1 MEIINGQLHSESI
14 ARVSAS
20 KVGADGEVV
29 TMGAA
34 WEYWNDN
41 GIDGGLSF
49 SSEGSAGL
57 GEVFFTDCTG
67 NSFAWNEASAWA
79 QGSAH

>member
-14 ARVSAS
+14 ARVSAAEM
-20 KVGADGEVV
+20 GDAGEVI

-41 GIDGGLSF
+41 STDRGLSF
-49 SSEGSAGL
+49 STEGSAGL
-57 GEVFFTDCTG
+57 GEVFFTDCSG
-67 NSFAWNEASAWA
+67 NCVTWDEASAWA
-79 QGSAH
+79 

>member
-14 ARVSAS
+14 ARVSAAEM
-20 KVGADGEVV
+20 GDAGEVI

-41 GIDGGLSF
+41 STDRGLSF
-49 SSEGSAGL
+49 STEGSAGL
-57 GEVFFTDCTG
+57 GEVFFTDCSGGVFT
-67 NSFAWNEASAWA
+67 WNEASAWA
-79 QGSAH
+79 

>member
-1 MEIINGQLHSESI
+1 MEIINGQLHSKGI

-20 KVGADGEVV
+20 EMGNDGEVI

-41 GIDGGLSF
+41 DTDRGLSF
-49 SSEGSAGL
+49 SAEGSAGL
-57 GEVFFTDCTG
+57 GEVFFTDCSG
-67 NSFAWNEASAWA
+67 NSFAWDEASAWA
-79 QGSAH
+79 

>member
-14 ARVSAS
+14 ARVSAAEM
-20 KVGADGEVV
+20 GNAGEVI

-34 WEYWNDN
+34 WEYWNS
-41 GIDGGLSF
+41 GSADGGLPF

-57 GEVFFTDCTG
+57 GEVFFTDHYGC
-67 NSFAWNEASAWA
+67 SSAWDEASAGAEGWA
-79 QGSAH
+79 Y

>member
-14 ARVSAS
+14 ARVPVSE
-20 KVGADGEVV
+20 VGDAGEVV

-41 GIDGGLSF
+41 STDRGLSI
-49 SSEGSAGL
+49 STEGSAGL
-57 GEVFFTDCTG
+57 GEVFFTDCYG
-67 NSFAWNEASAWA
+67 NSITGDSLSAWA
-79 QGSAH
+79 

>member
-14 ARVSAS
+14 ARVPVSQ
-20 KVGADGEVV
+20 VDHDGEVI

-41 GIDGGLSF
+41 GTDRGLF
-49 SSEGSAGL
+49 VGSEGSAGL
-57 GEVFFTDCTG
+57 GEVFFTDCYG
-67 NSFAWNEASAWA
+67 NSITGDTLSAWA
-79 QGSAH
+79 

>member
-14 ARVSAS
+14 ARVSAAEM
-20 KVGADGEVV
+20 GDAGEVI

-41 GIDGGLSF
+41 STDRGLSF
-49 SSEGSAGL
+49 SAEGSAGL
-57 GEVFFTDCTG
+57 GEVFFTDCSG
-67 NSFAWNEASAWA
+67 SSSAWHTLTA
-79 QGSAH
+79 WA

>member
-20 KVGADGEVV
+20 EVGADGEVITV
-29 TMGAA
+29 GAA

-41 GIDGGLSF
+41 SADRGLSF
-49 SSEGSAGL
+49 SAEGSAGL
-57 GEVFFTDCTG
+57 GEVFFTDCSG
-67 NSFAWNEASAWA
+67 NCITWDTLTAWA
-79 QGSAH
+79 

>member
-20 KVGADGEVV
+20 QMGDAGEVI

-34 WEYWNDN
+34 WEYWNHN
-41 GIDGGLSF
+41 NIDRGLSF
-49 SSEGSAGL
+49 STEGSAGL
-57 GEVFFTDCTG
+57 GEVLFTDCSG
-67 NSFAWNEASAWA
+67 NSVAWDALTAWT
-79 QGSAH
+79 

>member
-14 ARVSAS
+14 ARVPVSQ
-20 KVGADGEVV
+20 VDHDGEVITV
-29 TMGAA
+29 GAA

-41 GIDGGLSF
+41 STDRGLPI

-57 GEVFFTDCTG
+57 GEVFFTDCYG
-67 NSFAWNEASAWA
+67 NSSSWDEISAWA
-79 QGSAH
+79 